1 MPIELGVNT
10 EKSTE
15 AQGELGGEGN
25 TEEISSQVDEENTE
39 EMLPQVEEGPPASET
54 DKGSSCSN
62 CGTLLDQNR
71 QLRNQIK
78 SLQGKLKEKR
88 KVTRKIQ
95 NQGEL

>member
-10 EKSTE
+10 EKFTE

-39 EMLPQVEEGPPASET
+39 EMWPQVEEGPPPSET
-54 DKGSSCSN
+54 DK
-62 CGTLLDQNR
+62 NR